1 MSTASFPI
9 GKHTKCEEIHFYLL
23 GLYKERVLPML
34 VTATT
39 KERENNEKE
48 LYNIHVE
55 LQSAKYILF
64 W

>member
-1 MSTASFPI
+1 
-9 GKHTKCEEIHFYLL
+9 
-23 GLYKERVLPML
+23 ML

-39 KERENNEKE
+39 KKRENNEKE
-48 LYNIHVE
+48 LYDIHVE